1 MSHVSCVE
9 VVYEQR
15 EGVAMGLLVYAVE
28 ANLYIEFLNAVTCC
42 IVKKNTTEALL
53 DHLNSV

>member
-1 MSHVSCVE
+1 
-9 VVYEQR
+9 
-15 EGVAMGLLVYAVE
+15 MGLLVYAVE